1 MIVTLPEK
9 LTLNRSELDRL
20 WPFHLLID
28 SSNSRIVHFG
38 PSLKCGE
45 SASSEPVP
53 LEAYFEIIRPR
64 SDIPLDLNVASNSV
78 KPYVLKRRRDGLT
91 LRGSFFSIGSEL
103 SAFVGSVL
111 ISSSHTLNDFDLSIS
126 DFAAVDP
133 SPDITIL
140 HRFREIQLKDQQKQI
155 AQLKSLIEARDRFDR
170 YANTDELTGIANRRM
185 FWRKG
190 SEIIKGTPKH
200 NLLVILLFDLDG
212 FKNIN
217 DSFGHD
223 LGDKVLQAVAKRC
236 ESAVSSNDLVARLGG
251 DEFVI
256 LCSACDIRGIER
268 LTDRLICEL
277 QKPITYGD
285 RQISIHASIGASFV
299 SHQQSIDEAIQCA
312 DLAMYQGRRKNKVP
326 VSWFT
331 PTMRVMQNY
340 RNSILSSIDKAIE
353 EREIEP
359 YFQPIVDLQNSN
371 LHGFE
376 ALARWQHPEHGLV
389 YPDVFIDIAAESG
402 CLHKLDFLIL
412 ESALDQLTLWNNSD
426 KDYSV
431 HVNLS
436 GTSIRSGVQNIVVD
450 LLEERNLSPSVLVLE
465 LTETTLL
472 NTGTEVKLV
481 LQQLAEYG
489 IAIQLDDFGTGYSSL
504 THLHDLPINGV
515 KIDRSFLFDY
525 PNDSRS
531 IALIETVMD
540 IASRLGLEV
549 VTEGIETNAQ
559 SNWITTIG
567 SRYGQGYLYGKPSP
581 ASTCESSAF
590 DWIAHYKNAA

>member
-1 MIVTLPEK
+1 LINSSDGQIVQ
-9 LTLNRSELDRL
+9 
-20 WPFHLLID
+20 
-28 SSNSRIVHFG
+28 FG
-38 PSLKCGE
+38 PSLQRGE
-45 SASSEPVP
+45 SANSEPVH
-53 LEAYFEIIRPR
+53 LETYFEIIRPR
-64 SDIPLDLNVASNSV
+64 DTALDLDVASKSN
-78 KPYVLKRRRDGLT
+78 KPHVLKRKSDGLT
-91 LRGSFFSIGSEL
+91 LRGLFFSIGPEL
-103 SAFVGSVL
+103 IAFVGSIL
-111 ISSSHTLNDFDLSIS
+111 IASSNTLNEYDLSIS

-133 SPDITIL
+133 SPDIIIL

-190 SEIIKGTPKH
+190 SEIINNLNKNH
-200 NLLVILLFDLDG
+200 LLVILLFDLDG

-217 DSFGHD
+217 DTFGHD
-223 LGDKVLQAVAKRC
+223 LGDKVLQEVAKRC
-236 ESAVSSNDLVARLGG
+236 ESAANRNDLVARLGG

-256 LCSACDIRGIER
+256 LCSACDIRGIEQ
-268 LTDRLICEL
+268 LTDRLIYEL
-277 QKPITYGD
+277 QKPINYGD
-285 RQISIHASIGASFV
+285 RQLSIYASIGASFV
-299 SHQQSIDEAIQCA
+299 SKQQSIDDAIRCA
-312 DLAMYQGRRKNKVP
+312 DLAMYQGRKENNVP

-331 PTMRVMQNY
+331 PTMRAMQNY
-340 RNSILSSIDKAIE
+340 RNSIQSSLEKAIE
-353 EREIEP
+353 EREIAP
-359 YFQPIVDLQNSN
+359 YFQPIIDLQNCS

-389 YPDVFIDIAAESG
+389 YPDVFIEVAAESD

-412 ESALDQLTLWNNSD
+412 ESALDQLAIWNNCG
-426 KDYSV
+426 KNYSI

-450 LLEERNLSPSVLVLE
+450 LLEKRNLSPDVLVLE

-472 NTGTEVKLV
+472 NTGNEVKQV

-525 PNDSRS
+525 PDDSRS

-549 VTEGIETNAQ
+549 VTEGIETDLQ
-559 SNWITTIG
+559 SNWITSIG
-567 SRYGQGYLYGKPSP
+567 SRFGQGYLYGKPSL
-581 ASTCESSAF
+581 AGTCEDSAL
-590 DWIAHYKNAA
+590 DWITRYKNAA